1 MATKIQLRRDTAADW
16 TSGNPTLAAGEFAW
30 ESDTNRYKIG
40 DGATAWNSLGYADTL
55 STLGDLSVTGST
67 ISSPSNA
74 DLTLTTSGTGT
85 VNLENLKIGTSG
97 STVTTILDED
107 NLASDSATALA
118 TQQSIKAYVDT
129 QIATEDTIAE
139 LNDTTITGTPAD
151 NEVLAYDSSSSKWIN
166 QTPAEASLVSLT
178 GSETLTNKTLA
189 SPTFTTNFT
198 IGSATITEAELEI
211 LDGATVTTAELNIID
226 GDTSASSVTL
236 ADADRMVVNDNG
248 TMKQVAVTDMTL
260 GHVRGQAP
268 WRRENVSVTETE

>member
-211 LDGATVTTAELNIID
+211 LDGANVTTAELNIMD
-226 GDTSASSVTL
+226 GDTGASSVTL
-236 ADADRMVVNDNG
+236 ADADRLVVNDNG
-248 TMKQVAVTDMTL
+248 TMKQVAVTDMTTYIGDPIAMAIAL
-260 GHVRGQAP
+260 G
-268 WRRENVSVTETE
+268 